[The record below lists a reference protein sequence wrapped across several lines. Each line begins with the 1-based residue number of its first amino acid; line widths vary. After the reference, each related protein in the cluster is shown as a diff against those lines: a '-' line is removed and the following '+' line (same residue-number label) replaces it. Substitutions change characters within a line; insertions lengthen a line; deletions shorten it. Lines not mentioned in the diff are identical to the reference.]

1 VPTALRGALAIVTV
15 DGGPPGPDAP
25 ALVQD
30 AADNLA
36 PDLPLY
42 LGVEG
47 SVLTV
52 RFDTDPPLAAGV
64 DIVLGLDV
72 GRTGNEATLT
82 IQVRLD
88 P

>member
-1 VPTALRGALAIVTV
+1 
-15 DGGPPGPDAP
+15 
-25 ALVQD
+25 
-30 AADNLA
+30 
-36 PDLPLY
+36 
-42 LGVEG
+42 
-47 SVLTV
+47 VLTV